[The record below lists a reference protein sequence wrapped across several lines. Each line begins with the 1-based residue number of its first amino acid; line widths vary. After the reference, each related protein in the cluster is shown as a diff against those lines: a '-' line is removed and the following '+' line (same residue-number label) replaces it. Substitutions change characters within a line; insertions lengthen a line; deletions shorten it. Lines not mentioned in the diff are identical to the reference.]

1 MHAYQVTSYDGLS
14 SIHPVDLPEPVP
26 GPRQVLV
33 KIKAAALNF
42 RDLMVAN
49 GTYPLDKSRPV
60 IPLSDG
66 VGQVLHVGCDV
77 TGFKIGDRV
86 MGTFFHNWED
96 GDLTAEQL
104 PLSRGGGINGVLAEL
119 VAFDEHELVHI
130 PEHLS
135 YNEAATLPCAA
146 VTAWQ
151 ALVVNGKLKAGETV
165 VTLGTGGV
173 SLFALQFTKMHGARV
188 IITSSSDEKLARA
201 KTLGADHTINYKT
214 HPDWDQKVLELTNG
228 RGADHVIELG
238 GQGTLEKSLCAARH
252 SGHVSMIGVLAHGS
266 GGEGAALQVLFRQIK
281 LLGVLVASR
290 QTLIAMNKAI
300 AQNKLKPVIDRVFG
314 FDHALDAYHHM
325 QSGNHFG
332 KIVIAY

>member
-14 SIHPVDLPEPVP
+14 SIHAVDLPKPVP
-26 GPRQVLV
+26 GPGQILV
-33 KIKAAALNF
+33 AIKAASLNF

-49 GTYPLDKSRPV
+49 GQYPLDKSRPI

-66 VGQVLHVGCDV
+66 VGEVIEVGAGVC
-77 TGFKIGDRV
+77 GFKPGDRV

-96 GDLTAEQL
+96 GDLTQDQL
-104 PLSRGGGINGVLAEL
+104 PLSRGGGIDGVLAEF
-119 VAFDEHELVHI
+119 VVFNEHELVQI
-130 PEHLS
+130 PAHLT
-135 YNEAATLPCAA
+135 YAEAATLPCAA

-173 SLFALQFTKMHGARV
+173 SLFALQFAKMHGARV

-201 KTLGADHTINYKT
+201 KALGADHTINYKT
-214 HPDWDQKVLELTNG
+214 HPDWDQKVLELTDG

-238 GQGTLEKSLCAARH
+238 GQGTLEKSLSATRH
-252 SGHVSMIGVLAHGS
+252 SGHVAMIGVLAHGS
-266 GGEGAALQVLFRQIK
+266 GGEGAALQILFRQIK

-300 AQNKLKPVIDRVFG
+300 ALNGLKPVIDRVFR
-314 FDHALDAYHHM
+314 FDQALDAYHHL
-325 QSGNHFG
+325 QSGSHFG
-332 KIVIAY
+332 KIVIA